1 MAIGVGYERVGGIKN
16 APKWAHEQLQQ
27 WEMDIDPRDR
37 LDEISVEQRFVVEIA
52 KAIAMN
58 PRVLILDEPTEHLGK
73 PLVERLFRKV
83 RELVG
88 AGSAVVYISH
98 RIPEVKLI
106 SDRLTVLR
114 DGQVRGT
121 FPAQDVTE
129 EEIIELVIGRKLE
142 AVFPEKGSISG
153 KIQDT
158 EQVVVQNLSSSEFHD
173 IS

>member
-1 MAIGVGYERVGGIKN
+1 
-16 APKWAHEQLQQ
+16 
-27 WEMDIDPRDR
+27 
-37 LDEISVEQRFVVEIA
+37 VVEIA

-173 IS
+173 ISFTVKAGEILGLAGVQGNGQAELIRALAGIGSSTGEVKIGGQVVR